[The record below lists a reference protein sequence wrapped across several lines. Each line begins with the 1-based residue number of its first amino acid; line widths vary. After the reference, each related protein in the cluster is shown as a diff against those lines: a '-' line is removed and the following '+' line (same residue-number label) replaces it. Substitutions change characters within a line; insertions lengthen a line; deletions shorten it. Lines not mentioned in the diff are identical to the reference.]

1 MKLLK
6 NKIPILVEIADSNFK
21 RQNGLMFRK
30 SIPDNYGMLFSFD
43 EPQVLK
49 FWGMNTFIPLDI
61 CFLDENFVVKSIS
74 SIKPHDLN
82 SISSDCPCKFAL
94 ETNLGFLDKYGI
106 KNGTKL
112 KLWKDGPSSFMD
124 LDFEKTDQSEKKK
137 DKAEE
142 ENWDSQMAGDD
153 EGNVYSVKNLYDY
166 ASQVTGEPVMIPIEH
181 TDGIEWWHKSY
192 SLKNPDDV
200 NRMQN
205 ADTSFPVLA
214 VEYGRYRYTIPD
226 GLNRIMKA
234 HSVEGKKHVPALVLS
249 REQFDDFKYMMR
261 RLKNIEKTAQSENKK
276 DKIEEE
282 VEENKQKEISKLVE
296 EKSNKPDAE
305 TGNIPEEDFDDTPE
319 SKLLV
324 DNEKST
330 KPDVQRQTTEKII
343 EENDTNKLKKYP
355 KFSSFFDALRWS
367 YANGEVIRIFYK
379 TLNGN
384 RIVRDV
390 EPHGLFKSRKSGRQ
404 VLVTFD
410 RNVNQP
416 RSYIAMNVNQ
426 YSFIGRKY
434 QKKFIFT

>member
-124 LDFEKTDQSEKKK
+124 LDFEKT
-137 DKAEE
+137 
-142 ENWDSQMAGDD
+142 
-153 EGNVYSVKNLYDY
+153 
-166 ASQVTGEPVMIPIEH
+166 
-181 TDGIEWWHKSY
+181 
-192 SLKNPDDV
+192 
-200 NRMQN
+200 
-205 ADTSFPVLA
+205 
-214 VEYGRYRYTIPD
+214 
-226 GLNRIMKA
+226 
-234 HSVEGKKHVPALVLS
+234 
-249 REQFDDFKYMMR
+249 
-261 RLKNIEKTAQSENKK
+261 AQSENKK
-276 DKIEEE
+276 DKTEQE
-282 VEENKQKEISKLVE
+282 VEKNKQEEISELVE
-296 EKSNKPDAE
+296 EKNNKPDAE
-305 TGNIPEEDFDDTPE
+305 TGNMSEEDFDDTPE

-330 KPDVQRQTTEKII
+330 KPDIQRQTTEKII

-355 KFSSFFDALRWS
+355 KFSSFFEALRWS
-367 YANGEVIRIFYK
+367 YSNGEVIRIFYK